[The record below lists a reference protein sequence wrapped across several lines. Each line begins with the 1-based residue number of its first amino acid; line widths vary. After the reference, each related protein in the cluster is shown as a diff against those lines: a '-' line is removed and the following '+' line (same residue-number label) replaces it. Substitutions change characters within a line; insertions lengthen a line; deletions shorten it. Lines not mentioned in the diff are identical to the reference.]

1 MRGKKGICII
11 SLTLII
17 CICLTACG
25 LSTTTE
31 PTNKSTLDDYNN
43 QIVISTNKGTES
55 SSDNKENESLKDT
68 AETPIQEIT
77 SETETSGDII
87 VKFIDV
93 GQADS
98 CLIVTANNDAILIDA
113 GEDKDAEAILDVLD
127 DFELED
133 IDLMVLTHPHADH
146 IGGAKTILEN
156 YKVEE
161 VIMCSFVATS
171 KLFENLIDT
180 LESQEIE
187 VTAAVIGDILSI
199 DGVDIQIV
207 GTDSKPKD
215 NNNSSVV
222 MKVTYGTVDILFTGD
237 AEEPAEEIILQND
250 FDLNAEV
257 LKVGHH
263 GSETSTSDA
272 FLSAV
277 NPKVAIISV
286 GEGNKYNHPSSIT
299 LNKLLNK
306 GIQVYRTDEIGTITL
321 EIDGENIVTS
331 FEESFEVSNSRSANF
346 LYSPNVAEIELNLNS
361 IVDVSDADIGN
372 NENTNQG

>member
-25 LSTTTE
+25 LSTTIE
-31 PTNKSTLDDYNN
+31 PTNKPTLDDYNN
-43 QIVISTNKGTES
+43 QIVISTNKDTES
-55 SSDNKENESLKDT
+55 SSDNKENETLSDT
-68 AETPIQEIT
+68 VETPIQEIV
-77 SETETSGDII
+77 SETEVLDGIV

-133 IDLMVLTHPHADH
+133 IDLMVLSHPHADH
-146 IGGAKTILEN
+146 IGGAQTILEN

-171 KLFENLIDT
+171 KLFENLIGT

-187 VTAAVIGDILSI
+187 VTAAVVGYRLSI

-250 FDLNAEV
+250 FDLSVEV